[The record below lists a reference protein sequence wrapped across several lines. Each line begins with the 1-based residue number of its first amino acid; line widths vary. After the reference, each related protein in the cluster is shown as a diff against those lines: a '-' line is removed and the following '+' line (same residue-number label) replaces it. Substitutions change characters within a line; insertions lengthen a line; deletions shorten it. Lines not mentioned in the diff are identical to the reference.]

1 MDLGFRILRQG
12 LQEEEEDRQ
21 DEARRLAA
29 KKQFKKMTAKT
40 KPQAKTK
47 QYCGQDGA
55 IVLAVSKKQRH
66 EEAAKK
72 QRTAQEESHQ
82 KVPGFMDGERVPYV
96 PTREEFWESIRNS
109 EDFDGGEDPR
119 RWAPHGDDEA
129 QDEEL
134 RDAVE
139 NADEGW
145 DDGRPGGSPRGLQF
159 GAMPESYG
167 PR

>member
-1 MDLGFRILRQG
+1 M
-12 LQEEEEDRQ
+12 
-21 DEARRLAA
+21 
-29 KKQFKKMTAKT
+29 
-40 KPQAKTK
+40 
-47 QYCGQDGA
+47 
-55 IVLAVSKKQRH
+55 AVPKKQRH

-72 QRTAQEESHQ
+72 QRTAQEERHQ
-82 KVPGFMDGERVPYV
+82 KVPGFMDGGRVPYV
-96 PTREEFWESIRNS
+96 PTREEFWEAITNS
-109 EDFDGGEDPR
+109 ENFNGGEGPR

-145 DDGRPGGSPRGLQF
+145 DDGRPGGSLRGLQF

-167 PR
+167 PRGPAEPWEPEGDGQTAAGTTTGAGGAGTAAACATTGAEGMAR